1 MTSPAEQPPDE
12 GGEAPCFAA
21 LTDRTLDAGDGLL
34 AWLVRNLADAVVV
47 ADADGVIALWNA
59 AAERLLGWPAE
70 EAVGQTLD
78 LIVPERF
85 RRRHWSGYSTTMRTG
100 QTGYAD
106 RLLTVPALRR
116 DGSTVS
122 IAFTVTLLPGDAD
135 VGPRGVAAVI
145 RDDTERW
152 EQQRRIEAGQALS
165 SES

>member
-1 MTSPAEQPPDE
+1 VTLPPEVSPDE
-12 GGEAPCFAA
+12 GGEAPCFSA

-47 ADADGVIALWNA
+47 ADAEGLIVFWNDA
-59 AAERLLGWPAE
+59 AGRLLGWSAE

-85 RRRHWSGYSTTMRTG
+85 RRRHWSGYSRTMKTG
-100 QTGYAD
+100 QTEYAE

-122 IAFTVTLLPGDAD
+122 IAFTVTLLPGDDAM
-135 VGPRGVAAVI
+135 GPRGVAAVI

-152 EQQRRIEAGQALS
+152 ELQRAAGG
-165 SES
+165 